1 MLTNKI
7 LKSKRGVA
15 IENAILFI
23 IVIFML
29 CALLSSI
36 TLIAHYQFK
45 IDNTVLAN
53 DVDLDQIGEDFIAFL
68 ESGETNFDNF
78 LRNNVYKDK
87 ETDYERIYTKKYA
100 PGITGNLLT
109 VAPQGDSDSVLLYM
123 RAQVEAGK
131 VTAVS
136 RSYSEPGEDD
146 ILDTILEKAL
156 EHYSAE
162 GKNTFAGFVCDGYQ
176 IQAYPQAL
184 VVRDSENDVLLYIR
198 TEILDDGSTR
208 ISTVNYSGRTE
219 EERAVDRIGEKF
231 ALCLDKDVSIDSLNP
246 DDDGYTCTYDDAAGK
261 FTVVKDSGGTTVL
274 YIKVDDANNIITWR
288 YSDPETPSDP
298 ET

>member
-1 MLTNKI
+1 MIVNKI

-68 ESGETNFDNF
+68 ESGETDFDNF

-87 ETDYERIYTKKYA
+87 ETDYERIYTKKYK
-100 PGITGNLLT
+100 PSIIGNLLT
-109 VAPQGDSDSVLLYM
+109 VSPQGDSDSVLLYM
-123 RAQVEAGK
+123 RAQIEEGK

-136 RSYSEPGEDD
+136 RSYSGEDD

-162 GKNTFAGFVCDGYQ
+162 GKNTFAGFVYDGYQ

-184 VVRDSENDVLLYIR
+184 VVKDSEMNFLLYIR

-208 ISTVNYSGRTE
+208 ISTVNYSGRNE
-219 EERAVDRIGEKF
+219 EERVVDIIGEDFVVYLK
-231 ALCLDKDVSIDSLNP
+231 AGSIDSLNLNR
-246 DDDGYTCTYDDAAGK
+246 DGYTCTYDDAARK
-261 FTVVKDSGGTTVL
+261 FTVVENSGGTTVL
-274 YIKVDDANNIITWR
+274 YIEVDDAKNIITWR